1 MATGFGLKPVRK
13 IDGGELR
20 VRPYVAPA
28 SEGSVLCVGEVVE
41 LNGGIDTATG
51 LQTIKLATAGNALL
65 GAVVGFEGGIAASP
79 LDGDIRAASTRR
91 VVLVCDDPDAVFQVQ
106 EDAVGGSV
114 SAAAIGQMQNADVI
128 VSAGTST
135 TRVSG
140 TMLDSSTAAA
150 TSANLKIVGILRDDV
165 NAAAQSGGAVLEV
178 TIFEHALR
186 ATDSQS

>member
-1 MATGFGLKPVRK
+1 MATGTGLKPVRK

-51 LQTIKLATAGNALL
+51 LPTIKLATAGNTLL
-65 GAVVGFEGGIAASP
+65 GVVVGFEGGIASSP

-106 EDAVGGSV
+106 EDAVGGAV
-114 SAAAIGQMQNADVI
+114 SAANVATMANADII

-140 TMLDSSTAAA
+140 TMLDSSTATAA
-150 TSANLKIVGILRDDV
+150 SANLKIIGQLRDDV
-165 NAAAQSGGAVLEV
+165 NAAAQSAGAVLEV
-178 TIFEHALR
+178 IIFEHALR
-186 ATDSQS
+186 TADSQS